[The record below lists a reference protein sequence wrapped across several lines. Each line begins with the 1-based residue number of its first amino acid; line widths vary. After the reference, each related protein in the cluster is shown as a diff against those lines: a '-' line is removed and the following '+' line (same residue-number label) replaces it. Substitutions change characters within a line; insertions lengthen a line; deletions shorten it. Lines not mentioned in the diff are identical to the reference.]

1 MNRKLGLAAL
11 AATLVVAGC
20 TNANLVGGRNYV
32 DQGVY
37 DKAVAVLE
45 KAVQELPED
54 PEAHFLLGKS
64 YAATENYAK
73 AAAELDR
80 ASQLDPRFY
89 ALRADTVRQDTF
101 AKLFNGAGELLNANQ
116 YAQALER
123 YQTASL
129 FASKTDVKQQITVHQ
144 NLGYVYTKLGRR
156 DEAIK
161 EYMTIYQLD
170 PTNVDALKTTLQL
183 HIDAGERAKA
193 MAICK
198 DIVAQRPG
206 DVLVT
211 STLAD
216 MYMEDADAA
225 RDRGDVDGQRNA
237 IREALPLWEAIL
249 AAKPDDMT
257 AQYQIGVC
265 YYTLEDF
272 AQAGDNFEKVVDATD
287 PKDQLHVDALSNYA
301 ASLYKLKQ
309 FGSAETQIRE
319 LIALEPGECGHYRL
333 LSGALREQ
341 GRTNEALDAAKKYEE
356 CSERNKR

>member
-1 MNRKLGLAAL
+1 MSKKLGVAAL

-20 TNANLVGGRNYV
+20 TNSNLSGGRIYV
-32 DQGVY
+32 DQHVY

-45 KAVQELPED
+45 KAVVDLPED

-64 YAATENYAK
+64 YAATENYTK

-80 ASQLDPRFY
+80 ASQLDPKFY
-89 ALRADTVRQDTF
+89 ALRADTVRQDTY
-101 AKLFNGAGELLNANQ
+101 AKLFNAGTELLNASQ
-116 YAQALER
+116 YPQALER
-123 YQTASL
+123 YQTAAL
-129 FASKTDVKQQITVHQ
+129 FAPKKLDQQVGLHQ
-144 NLGYVYTKLGRR
+144 NVGYLYSKLGRR

-170 PTNVDALKTTLQL
+170 PNNVDALKNALQL
-183 HIDAGERAKA
+183 HIDAGERAQA

-206 DVLVT
+206 DVLAS

-225 RDRGDVDGQRNA
+225 RDKDDVEGQRAA
-237 IREALPLWEAIL
+237 IHNALPLWEAIL
-249 AAKPDDMT
+249 AAKPDDKT

-265 YYTLEDF
+265 HYTLEDY
-272 AQAGDNFEKVVDATD
+272 AQAGESFEKVVESTE
-287 PKDQLHVDALSNYA
+287 PTDQLHVDALSNYA
-301 ASLYKLKQ
+301 AALYKMKQ
-309 FGSAETQIRE
+309 YNTAETQIRE
-319 LIALEPGECGHYRL
+319 LISLEPNECGHYRL

-341 GRTNEALDAAKKYEE
+341 GRTNEALDAMKMFDD
-356 CSERNKR
+356 CSA